1 MKEEDWVHFY
11 RSSQANGI
19 RKAADL
25 FKVEK
30 PDIYKYIRELAER
43 TERGEA

>member
-1 MKEEDWVHFY
+1 MKEDECVALY
-11 RSSQANGI
+11 RMASANGM